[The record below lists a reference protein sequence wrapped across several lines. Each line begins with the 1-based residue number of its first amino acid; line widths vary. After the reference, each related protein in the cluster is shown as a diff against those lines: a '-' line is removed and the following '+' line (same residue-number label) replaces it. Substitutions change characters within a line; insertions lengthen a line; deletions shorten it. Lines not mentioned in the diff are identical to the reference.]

1 MDWTYGIGFFVFAC
15 LFGYLGYALMK
26 PEKF

>member
-1 MDWTYGIGFFVFAC
+1 MDWTYLLGLIVFAG
-15 LFGYLGYALMK
+15 LFAYLGYALMK

>member
-1 MDWTYGIGFFVFAC
+1 MHWDYFLGLAVFIA